1 MNIRSFLKRS
11 HTLIRQILHGTESPE
26 DTMKL
31 QECINFLLTNAQN
44 TVFTYFKHEL
54 HDLDVT
60 PIQYA
65 TLKCLWE
72 QDGQMPSQLAETLCL
87 DSSTVTGILSRLED
101 KHLLTRDFSTED
113 RRKVIVHLTDEGKAL
128 EKPVSDI
135 ITRLNN
141 EVTAGLS
148 KKDMDVFHHH
158 LKVITDNAARLNQ
171 VTGDKR

>member
-1 MNIRSFLKRS
+1 
-11 HTLIRQILHGTESPE
+11 
-26 DTMKL
+26 MKL

-54 HDLDVT
+54 HGLDVT

-113 RRKVIVHLTDEGKAL
+113 RRKVIVHLTGEGKAL

-158 LKVITDNAARLNQ
+158 LKVITDNAAQLNQ
-171 VTGDKR
+171 ATGDKR